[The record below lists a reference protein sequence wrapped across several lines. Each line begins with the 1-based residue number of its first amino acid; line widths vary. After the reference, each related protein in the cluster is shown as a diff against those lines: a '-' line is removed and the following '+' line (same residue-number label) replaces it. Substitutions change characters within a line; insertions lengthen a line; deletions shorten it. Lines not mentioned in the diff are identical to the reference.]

1 MSEFQPEIVLG
12 PPGTGKTTHLIGE
25 VEKALTEGTAP
36 NKIAYL
42 AFTKKA
48 ANEALDRAKEKFT
61 LNDRDLPYFRTLHSL
76 AFRALGMTRAQIL
89 SKNHIKEFGDIMGL
103 RMTSSMNIDEGIVF
117 GIQPGDIALF
127 ICNMARIRRIDLKEH
142 WRENTEDL
150 GWFEVERVGAGLEK
164 FKQVRALYDFT
175 DILEKFVKEGES
187 PELDLL
193 VVDEAQ
199 DLSRLQWQMVIK
211 LASCAKRVIIAG
223 DDDQAIFR
231 WAGADVSFFINL
243 TGKMQVLGKSYRVP
257 KTIQKLADK
266 VIQRIETRKSKEWE
280 AKEGEGSITYH
291 KTTDSVDMS
300 EGEWLVLSRNSY
312 GLDYIENQ
320 CKRQGLFY
328 SRGSRPSASQ
338 KSLNAI
344 RAWEALRKNED
355 VGAIAVGNILTYI
368 PHNKRDSPK
377 EGSFSM
383 VDLKNLWE
391 IEAESI
397 WHEAF
402 TLMPL
407 LERSYLI
414 SMLRRGEKISKLPRI
429 KLSTI
434 HSAKGGEADNVIL
447 HTDMA
452 RRTWENSQ
460 KYPEDEMRVFYVGV
474 TRARENLHIIAS
486 QTKYYF
492 PYI

>member
-25 VEKALTEGTAP
+25 VEKALSKETPP

-48 ANEALDRAKEKFT
+48 ANEALDRAKEKFS

-76 AFRALGMTRAQIL
+76 AFRALGMTRAQVL

-103 RMTSSMNIDEGIVF
+103 RMTSSMNIDEGMMF

-127 ICNMARIRRIDLKEH
+127 ICNMARIRRMDLQEH

-175 DILEKFVKEGES
+175 DILEKFVAEGES
-187 PELDLL
+187 PKLDLL

-211 LASCAKRVIIAG
+211 LAASSKRVIIAG

-266 VIQRIETRKSKEWE
+266 VIQRIETRKIKHWE
-280 AKEGEGSITYH
+280 AKEGDGSITYH

-300 EGEWLVLSRNSY
+300 KGEWLVLSRNSY

-344 RAWEALRKNED
+344 RAWEALRKNEEI
-355 VGAIAVGNILTYI
+355 GAIAVGT
-368 PHNKRDSPK
+368 
-377 EGSFSM
+377 
-383 VDLKNLWE
+383 
-391 IEAESI
+391 
-397 WHEAF
+397 
-402 TLMPL
+402 
-407 LERSYLI
+407 
-414 SMLRRGEKISKLPRI
+414 
-429 KLSTI
+429 
-434 HSAKGGEADNVIL
+434 
-447 HTDMA
+447 
-452 RRTWENSQ
+452 Q
-460 KYPEDEMRVFYVGV
+460 C
-474 TRARENLHIIAS
+474 
-486 QTKYYF
+486 
-492 PYI
+492 